1 MPIIDGSYDSGS
13 CFPPELF
20 SLSGTID
27 PQGNISGTAS
37 PGNGVELTFTGV
49 LDSARSSI
57 SLGNYTLKGGCAELE
72 SGPLTGVRFKPV
84 TGIYSGTL
92 GDTAVSAN
100 LTQSNLGQKP
110 NGYLHV
116 SGTVT
121 YTSPTCSEVF
131 AIKESWLAG
140 SYIQLSLTAKDGTST
155 GVYGRVVDSTA
166 SQLDLADLEGGCG
179 SGGYGTLTQQ

>member
-1 MPIIDGSYDSGS
+1 MKRAMALPWLGLCLVILVECG
-13 CFPPELF
+13 
-20 SLSGTID
+20 
-27 PQGNISGTAS
+27 GNDNRTSNPSATS
-37 PGNGVELTFTGV
+37 VLTFTGV
-49 LDSARSSI
+49 LDFARSSI
-57 SLGNYTLKGGCAELE
+57 SLGNYTFKGGCADGD
-72 SGPLTGVRFKPV
+72 SGALTGVRFKPV

-92 GDTAVSAN
+92 GDTAVSAD
-100 LTQSNLGQKP
+100 LTQSNL
-110 NGYLHV
+110 GYLHV